1 MPNATRHATTSDTPA
16 TPRGEQARQ
25 QLIQAATE
33 LFGEFGLKG
42 ATTREIAQRAE
53 QNIAAITYYFN
64 SKEGLYL
71 AVAQQ
76 IANVIKQAFAPLAQ
90 EIDQFLQRPTQEQHP
105 EQQLHFIRRGLL
117 EFSHLMTQSETLN
130 ISKIM
135 AREQLSPSDAY
146 LLIHTQAIAPLHQ
159 KLNLLLAAFIGAD
172 ANATKTILHTHALIG
187 EVLAFRLG
195 RETIRRQAGW
205 QDIGEA
211 ESEMIN
217 QVLIEHIDLLL
228 HGLRAKNL
236 ALTR

>member
-1 MPNATRHATTSDTPA
+1 MSHSSTPSIPT

-33 LFGEFGLKG
+33 LFGEQGLKG
-42 ATTREIAQRAE
+42 ATTREIAQRAD

-76 IANVIKQAFAPLAQ
+76 ITDFIKQAFAPLAQ
-90 EIDQFLQRPTQEQHP
+90 EIDQFLQLPPQEQSP
-105 EQQLHFIRRGLL
+105 EQQLHYIRRGLL
-117 EFSHLMTQSETLN
+117 EFSHLMTQPETLN

-146 LLIHTQAIAPLHQ
+146 LLIHTQVIAPLHQ
-159 KLNLLLAAFIGAD
+159 KLNQLLAAFIGAD
-172 ANATKTILHTHALIG
+172 ARATKTIIHTHALIG
-187 EVLAFRLG
+187 EVLAFRMG

-205 QDIGEA
+205 LDIGEA

-228 HGLRAKNL
+228 YGLRAKTL
-236 ALTR
+236 G

>member
-1 MPNATRHATTSDTPA
+1 MSHSTPHSLISSAPVTS
-16 TPRGEQARQ
+16 RGEQARQ
-25 QLIQAATE
+25 QLIHAATE
-33 LFGEFGLKG
+33 LFGELGLKG
-42 ATTREIAQRAE
+42 ATTRDIAQRSG

-76 IANVIKQAFAPLAQ
+76 IADFIQQTFSPLAQ
-90 EIDQFLQRPTQEQHP
+90 EIDQFIQQPIHAQTA

-117 EFSHLMTQSETLN
+117 EFSHLMTQPETLN

-146 LLIHTQAIAPLHQ
+146 PLIHMQAIAPLHQ

-172 ANATKTILHTHALIG
+172 ASATKTILHTHALIG
-187 EVLAFRLG
+187 EVLAFRMG

-205 QDIGEA
+205 LDIGEA

-228 HGLRAKNL
+228 YGLRGKSV
-236 ALTR
+236 R

>member
-1 MPNATRHATTSDTPA
+1 MEPMSHSSTSSIPT

-33 LFGEFGLKG
+33 LFGEQGLKG
-42 ATTREIAQRAE
+42 ATTREIAQRAD

-76 IANVIKQAFAPLAQ
+76 IADFIKQAFAPLAQ
-90 EIDQFLQRPTQEQHP
+90 EIDQFLQLPPQEQSP
-105 EQQLHFIRRGLL
+105 EQQLHYIRRGLL
-117 EFSHLMTQSETLN
+117 EFSHLMTQPETLN

-146 LLIHTQAIAPLHQ
+146 LLIHTQVIAPLHQ
-159 KLNLLLAAFIGAD
+159 KLNQLLAAFIGAD
-172 ANATKTILHTHALIG
+172 ARATKTIIHTHALIG
-187 EVLAFRLG
+187 EVLAFRMG

-205 QDIGEA
+205 LDIGEA

-228 HGLRAKNL
+228 YGLRAKTL
-236 ALTR
+236 G

>member
-1 MPNATRHATTSDTPA
+1 MPNASIPPMPMTA
-16 TPRGEQARQ
+16 RGEQARQ

-33 LFGEFGLKG
+33 LFGELGLKG
-42 ATTREIAQRAE
+42 ATTRDIAQRAG

-76 IANVIKQAFAPLAQ
+76 IADFIKQAFAPLAQ
-90 EIDQFLQRPTQEQHP
+90 EIEQFLLLPSQEQHP
-105 EQQLHFIRRGLL
+105 EQQLHYIRRGLL
-117 EFSHLMTQSETLN
+117 EFSHLMTQPETLN

-146 LLIHTQAIAPLHQ
+146 LLIHTQVIAPLHQ

-187 EVLAFRLG
+187 EVLAFRMG

-205 QDIGEA
+205 LDIGYA

-236 ALTR
+236 G

>member
-1 MPNATRHATTSDTPA
+1 MSVTS
-16 TPRGEQARQ
+16 RGEQARQ

-33 LFGEFGLKG
+33 LFGELGLKG
-42 ATTREIAQRAE
+42 ATTRDIAQRAG

-76 IANVIKQAFAPLAQ
+76 IADFIQQAFAPLAQ
-90 EIDQFLQRPTQEQHP
+90 EINQFLQRPPQDQTA
-105 EQQLHFIRRGLL
+105 EQQLHYIRRGLL
-117 EFSHLMTQSETLN
+117 EFSHLMTQPETLN

-135 AREQLSPSDAY
+135 AREQLSPSEAY
-146 LLIHTQAIAPLHQ
+146 PLIHAQAIAPLHQ

-172 ANATKTILHTHALIG
+172 ASATKTILHTHALIG
-187 EVLAFRLG
+187 EVLAFRMG

-205 QDIGEA
+205 QEMGPA
-211 ESEMIN
+211 EIEMIN

-228 HGLRAKNL
+228 YGLRAK
-236 ALTR
+236 ASK

>member
-1 MPNATRHATTSDTPA
+1 MSHSTPHALTPSLPV

-33 LFGEFGLKG
+33 LFGELGLKG
-42 ATTREIAQRAE
+42 ATTRDIAQRAG
-53 QNIAAITYYFN
+53 QNIAAITYYFS

-76 IANVIKQAFAPLAQ
+76 IADFIQHAFSPLAL
-90 EIDQFLQRPTQEQHP
+90 EIDQFLQRPVQEQTA
-105 EQQLHFIRRGLL
+105 ERQLHFIRRGLL
-117 EFSHLMTQSETLN
+117 EFSHLMTQPETLN
-130 ISKIM
+130 MSKIM

-146 LLIHTQAIAPLHQ
+146 PLIHAQAIAPLHQ

-172 ANATKTILHTHALIG
+172 ANSTKTILHTHALIG
-187 EVLAFRLG
+187 EVLAFRMG

-205 QDIGEA
+205 LDIGQPEI
-211 ESEMIN
+211 EMIN

-228 HGLRAKNL
+228 YGLRAK
-236 ALTR
+236 ASW

>member
-1 MPNATRHATTSDTPA
+1 MSHSTPHTLSPSLPM

-33 LFGEFGLKG
+33 LFGELGLKG
-42 ATTREIAQRAE
+42 ATTRDIAQRAG
-53 QNIAAITYYFN
+53 QNIAAITYYFS

-76 IANVIKQAFAPLAQ
+76 IADFIQHAFSPLAQ
-90 EIDQFLQRPTQEQHP
+90 EIDQFLQQPVQEQTA

-117 EFSHLMTQSETLN
+117 EFSHLMTQPETLN
-130 ISKIM
+130 MSKIM

-146 LLIHTQAIAPLHQ
+146 PLIHAQAIAPLHQ

-172 ANATKTILHTHALIG
+172 ANSTKTILHTHALIG
-187 EVLAFRLG
+187 EVLAFRMG

-205 QDIGEA
+205 LDIGQPEI
-211 ESEMIN
+211 EMIN

-228 HGLRAKNL
+228 YGLRAK
-236 ALTR
+236 ASW

>member
-1 MPNATRHATTSDTPA
+1 MSHSTPHTLTSSVPV

-33 LFGEFGLKG
+33 LFGELGLKG
-42 ATTREIAQRAE
+42 ATTRDIAQRAG

-76 IANVIKQAFAPLAQ
+76 IADFIQHAFLPLAQ
-90 EIDQFLQRPTQEQHP
+90 EIDQFLQRPVQEQTA

-117 EFSHLMTQSETLN
+117 EFSHLMTQPETLN
-130 ISKIM
+130 MSKIM

-146 LLIHTQAIAPLHQ
+146 PLIHVQAIAPLHQ

-187 EVLAFRLG
+187 EVLAFRMG

-205 QDIGEA
+205 LDIGQPEI
-211 ESEMIN
+211 EMIN

-228 HGLRAKNL
+228 YGLRAK
-236 ALTR
+236 ASW

>member
-1 MPNATRHATTSDTPA
+1 MSHSTPHALTTSVSVTS
-16 TPRGEQARQ
+16 RGEQARQ

-33 LFGEFGLKG
+33 LFGELGLKG
-42 ATTREIAQRAE
+42 ATTRDIAQRAG

-76 IANVIKQAFAPLAQ
+76 IADFIQQAFAPLAQ
-90 EIDQFLQRPTQEQHP
+90 EINQFLQRPPQDQTA
-105 EQQLHFIRRGLL
+105 EQQLHYIRRGLL
-117 EFSHLMTQSETLN
+117 EFSHLMTQPETLN

-135 AREQLSPSDAY
+135 AREQLSPSEAY
-146 LLIHTQAIAPLHQ
+146 PLIHAQAIAPLHQ

-172 ANATKTILHTHALIG
+172 ASATKTILHTHALIG
-187 EVLAFRLG
+187 EVLAFRMG

-205 QDIGEA
+205 QEMGQA
-211 ESEMIN
+211 EIEMIN

-228 HGLRAKNL
+228 YGLRAK
-236 ALTR
+236 ASK

>member
-1 MPNATRHATTSDTPA
+1 MSHSTPHALTSSVPVTS
-16 TPRGEQARQ
+16 RGEQARQ

-33 LFGEFGLKG
+33 LFGELGLKG
-42 ATTREIAQRAE
+42 ATTREIAQRAG

-76 IANVIKQAFAPLAQ
+76 IADFIQQAFSPLAQ
-90 EIDQFLQRPTQEQHP
+90 EIDQFLQRPLQDQTA
-105 EQQLHFIRRGLL
+105 EQQLHYIRRGLL
-117 EFSHLMTQSETLN
+117 EFSHLMTQPETLN
-130 ISKIM
+130 MSKIM

-146 LLIHTQAIAPLHQ
+146 PLIHAQAIAPLHQ

-172 ANATKTILHTHALIG
+172 ASATKTILHTHALIG
-187 EVLAFRLG
+187 EVLAFRMG

-205 QDIGEA
+205 QEIGQA
-211 ESEMIN
+211 EIEMIN

-228 HGLRAKNL
+228 YGLRAK
-236 ALTR
+236 AAK